1 MNSRLHPTVRRGDL
15 FYAELGETVGSEQKG
30 RRPVLVIQNDVGNA
44 NSPTV
49 IVAVLTSK
57 VKKMYMPTHLLVG
70 RKEGLPERSMVLFE
84 QIITIDRQRLREHLG
99 TCDANFM
106 KRADQAIKE
115 SLELR

>member
-1 MNSRLHPTVRRGDL
+1 MKKKTHPKVRRGDL
-15 FYAELGETVGSEQKG
+15 FYAELGETVGSEQRG
-30 RRPVLVIQNDVGNA
+30 RRPILVIQNDVGNA

-70 RKEGLPERSMVLFE
+70 RKEGLPERSVVLFE
-84 QIITIDRQRLREHLG
+84 QITTIDRTRLREYLG

-106 KRADQAIKE
+106 KQADRAIKE
-115 SLELR
+115 SLELQ